1 MANLFKLWR
10 CGYYVTFYFR
20 KSIWRLGGLFL
31 INEQAVF
38 WSRVLTELTLSFHI
52 IYATI
57 GVGIPLMI
65 MIAQWVGIKN
75 NDEHY
80 ILLARRW
87 TRGFVITVAVGVV
100 TGTAIGLQLSL
111 LWPNFMQLAGQVIA
125 LPLFMETFA
134 FFFEAI
140 FLGIY
145 LYTWD
150 RFDNQKKHMLLL
162 IPVAIGASMSAVFI
176 TIVNAFMNA
185 PQGFEIVDGQ
195 LVNIQPLIAMFNPAM
210 PTKVA
215 HVVVT
220 AYMTS
225 AFVLASI
232 AAYRLLKGSDHV
244 YHKKALY
251 LLMKLGLIFS
261 IAAALIGDFSGKY
274 LAEYQPEKLAAAEW
288 HFETEEGASLILF
301 GIMNDGEVKYEI
313 RIPFALSILAHSHP
327 TAEVIGLEEYP
338 KDEWPPLYIHYLFN
352 IMVFIGM
359 FMTLVSFLYVAAVTR
374 RWTFVKSK
382 WFGWVMVAGGPLSM
396 IAIEAGW
403 WLAEVGR
410 QPWILRGIMR
420 TEHGATTSGSVD
432 LMFILF
438 CILYIVLGIGSVVV
452 LNRMFRSNPIE
463 REIADRQSE
472 KKGEIQ

>member
-1 MANLFKLWR
+1 MGNEESVF
-10 CGYYVTFYFR
+10 F
-20 KSIWRLGGLFL
+20 SRL
-31 INEQAVF
+31 
-38 WSRVLTELTLSFHI
+38 LTEMTLSFHI

-65 MIAQWVGIKN
+65 MIAQWVGIKK

-87 TRGFVITVAVGVV
+87 ARGFVITVAVGVV
-100 TGTAIGLQLSL
+100 TGTAIGMQLSL
-111 LWPNFMQLAGQVIA
+111 LWPNFMELAGNIIA

-150 RFDNQKKHMLLL
+150 RFENQKKHLLLL
-162 IPVAIGASMSAVFI
+162 IPVAVGASFSAVFI

-185 PQGFEIVDGQ
+185 PQGFDLVDGE
-195 LVNIQPLIAMFNPAM
+195 LVNISPLLAMFNPAM

-232 AAYRLLKGSDHV
+232 AAFRLLKGSNHI

-251 LLMKLGLIFS
+251 LTMKVGLVFA
-261 IAAALIGDFSGKY
+261 IATAIIGDFSGKY

-288 HFETEEGASLILF
+288 HFETEGNAPLVLY
-301 GIMNDGEVKYEI
+301 GVLDDGEVKYAI
-313 RIPFALSILAHSHP
+313 KIPFALSILAHADP
-327 TAEVIGLEEYP
+327 TAEVLGLEEFP
-338 KDEWPPLYIHYLFN
+338 EDEIPPLYIHYLFDL
-352 IMVFIGM
+352 MVTIGM
-359 FMTLVSFLYVAAVTR
+359 SMVTLSALYWLGKRLKWAFVDSKLF
-374 RWTFVKSK
+374 RWLIVL
-382 WFGWVMVAGGPLSM
+382 GGPASI

-403 WLAEVGR
+403 WFAEVGR
-410 QPWILRGIMR
+410 QPWILRGLMR
-420 TEHGATTSGSVD
+420 VEDAATTSGDVD
-432 LMFILF
+432 IMLYLF
-438 CILYIVLGIGSVVV
+438 AGLYIVLGIGSIVV
-452 LNRMFRSNPIE
+452 LTRMFKKNPVE
-463 REIADRQSE
+463 QELKDRHAE
-472 KKGEIQ
+472 KGGDIL

>member
-1 MANLFKLWR
+1 M
-10 CGYYVTFYFR
+10 G
-20 KSIWRLGGLFL
+20 
-31 INEQAVF
+31 NEESVF
-38 WSRVLTELTLSFHI
+38 FSRVLTELTLSFHI

-65 MIAQWVGIKN
+65 MIAQWVGIKKQ
-75 NDEHY
+75 DEHY

-111 LWPNFMQLAGQVIA
+111 LWPNFMELAGNVIA

-150 RFDNQKKHMLLL
+150 RFENQKKHLLLL
-162 IPVAIGASMSAVFI
+162 IPVAIGASFSAIFI

-185 PQGFEIVDGQ
+185 PQGFDIVNGQ
-195 LVNIQPLIAMFNPAM
+195 LVNVNPVLAMFTPAM

-215 HVVVT
+215 HVLST

-225 AFVLASI
+225 GFVLASI
-232 AAYRLLKGSDHV
+232 GAYRLLKGSNHI
-244 YHKKALY
+244 YHKKALM
-251 LLMKLGLIFS
+251 LTMKIGLIFS
-261 IAAALIGDFSGKY
+261 IATAVIGDFSGKY

-288 HFETEEGASLILF
+288 HFETEEGAPLMLY
-301 GIMNDGEVKYEI
+301 GVLDDGEVKYAI
-313 RIPFALSILAHSHP
+313 KIPYALSILAHSNP
-327 TAEVIGLEEYP
+327 NAEVIGLDQFPE
-338 KDEWPPLYIHYLFN
+338 DEIPPLYIHYLFDL
-352 IMVFIGM
+352 MVTIGM
-359 FMTLVSFLYVAAVTR
+359 WMTALSLIYVLGTWFKMRFVSA
-374 RWTFVKSK
+374 K
-382 WFGWVMVAGGPLSM
+382 WFRWLIVLGGPLSI

-403 WLAEVGR
+403 WFAEVGR

-420 TEHGATTSGSVD
+420 TEDAATSSGQVD
-432 LMFILF
+432 LMLLLF
-438 CILYIVLGIGSVVV
+438 AGLYLVLAIGSIIVLT
-452 LNRMFRSNPIE
+452 RMFRKNPVE
-463 REIADRQSE
+463 QELADRELE
-472 KKGEIQ
+472 KEGELR

>member
-1 MANLFKLWR
+1 M
-10 CGYYVTFYFR
+10 G
-20 KSIWRLGGLFL
+20 
-31 INEQAVF
+31 NEESVF
-38 WSRVLTELTLSFHI
+38 FSRVLTELTLSFHI

-65 MIAQWVGIKN
+65 MIAQWVGIKKQ
-75 NDEHY
+75 DEHY

-111 LWPNFMQLAGQVIA
+111 LWPKFMELAGNVIA

-150 RFDNQKKHMLLL
+150 RFENQKKHLFLL
-162 IPVAIGASMSAVFI
+162 IPVAIGASFSAVFI

-185 PQGFEIVDGQ
+185 PQGFDLVGGQ
-195 LVNIQPLIAMFNPAM
+195 LVNVSPIIAMFNPAM

-232 AAYRLLKGSDHV
+232 AAFRLIKGSNHV
-244 YHKKALY
+244 YHKKSLY
-251 LLMKLGLIFS
+251 LTMKLGLVFS
-261 IAAALIGDFSGKY
+261 IASAIIGDFSGKY

-288 HFETEEGASLILF
+288 HFKTEEGAPLILY
-301 GIMNDGEVKYEI
+301 GVLENGEVKYALK
-313 RIPFALSILAHSHP
+313 IPFALSILAHSNP
-327 TAEVIGLEEYP
+327 TAEVTGLEEFP
-338 KDEWPPLYIHYLFN
+338 EEEVPPLYIHYLFD
-352 IMVFIGM
+352 IMVTIGM
-359 FMTLVSFLYVAAVTR
+359 WMTFLSLIYVIGTWKKWRFTSAQWFRWLVVL
-374 RWTFVKSK
+374 
-382 WFGWVMVAGGPLSM
+382 GGPLSI

-403 WLAEVGR
+403 WLDEVGR
-410 QPWILRGIMR
+410 QPWILRGIMK
-420 TEHGATTSGSVD
+420 TKDAATTSGQVD
-432 LMFILF
+432 IMLLLF
-438 CILYIVLGIGSVVV
+438 AGLYLVLGAASVVV
-452 LNRMFRSNPIE
+452 LSRMFRKNTVEQELTDRAIE
-463 REIADRQSE
+463 KAGVV
-472 KKGEIQ
+472 K

>member
-1 MANLFKLWR
+1 M
-10 CGYYVTFYFR
+10 G
-20 KSIWRLGGLFL
+20 
-31 INEQAVF
+31 NEESVF
-38 WSRVLTELTLSFHI
+38 FSRVLTELTLSFHI

-65 MIAQWVGIKN
+65 MIAQWVGIKKQ
-75 NDEHY
+75 DEHY

-111 LWPNFMQLAGQVIA
+111 LWPNFMELAGNVIA

-150 RFDNQKKHMLLL
+150 RFENQKKHMLLL
-162 IPVAIGASMSAVFI
+162 IPVAIGASFSAIFI

-185 PQGFEIVDGQ
+185 PQGFDIVNGQ
-195 LVNIQPLIAMFNPAM
+195 LVNINPILAMFTPAM

-215 HVVVT
+215 HVLST

-232 AAYRLLKGSDHV
+232 GAFRLLKGSNHI
-244 YHKKALY
+244 YHKKAL
-251 LLMKLGLIFS
+251 LLTMKIGLIFS
-261 IAAALIGDFSGKY
+261 IATAVIGDFSGKY

-288 HFETEEGASLILF
+288 HFETEEGAPLMLY
-301 GIMNDGEVKYEI
+301 GVLDDGEVKYAI
-313 RIPFALSILAHSHP
+313 KIPYALSILAHSNP
-327 TAEVIGLEEYP
+327 NAEVIGLDQFPE
-338 KDEWPPLYIHYLFN
+338 DEIPPLYIHYLFDL
-352 IMVFIGM
+352 MVTIGM
-359 FMTLVSFLYVAAVTR
+359 WMTALSLIYVLGTWFKMRFVT
-374 RWTFVKSK
+374 SK
-382 WFGWVMVAGGPLSM
+382 WFRWLIVLGGPLSI

-403 WLAEVGR
+403 WFAEVGR

-420 TEHGATTSGSVD
+420 TEEAATSSGQVD
-432 LMFILF
+432 LMLLLF
-438 CILYIVLGIGSVVV
+438 AGLYLVLAIGSIIVLT
-452 LNRMFRSNPIE
+452 RMFRKNPVE
-463 REIADRQSE
+463 QELADRELE
-472 KKGEIQ
+472 KEGDQR